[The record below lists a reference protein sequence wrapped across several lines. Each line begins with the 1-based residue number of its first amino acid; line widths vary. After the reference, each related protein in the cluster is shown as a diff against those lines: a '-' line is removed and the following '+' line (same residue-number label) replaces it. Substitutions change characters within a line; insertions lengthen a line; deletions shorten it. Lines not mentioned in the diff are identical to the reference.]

1 MLLLL
6 LLLVTLLD
14 MWSITNYKGGGK
26 EGSPFFIS
34 KRGMVEKDVKM

>member
-14 MWSITNYKGGGK
+14 MWSITNYKGG
-26 EGSPFFIS
+26 EGGVAIS

>member
-14 MWSITNYKGGGK
+14 MWSITNYKGGK